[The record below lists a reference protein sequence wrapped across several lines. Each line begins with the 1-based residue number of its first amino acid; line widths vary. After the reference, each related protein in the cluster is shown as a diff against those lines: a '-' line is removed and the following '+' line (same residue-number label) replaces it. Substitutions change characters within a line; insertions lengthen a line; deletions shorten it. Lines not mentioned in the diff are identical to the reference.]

1 MLKRATCP
9 HKTHVQ
15 AVMEHLD
22 GWSLIKD
29 FRHQAKTLEECV
41 KTAKLL
47 CQTFSDFLCTDSEP

>member
-1 MLKRATCP
+1 MLKHATCP

-47 CQTFSDFLCTDSEP
+47 TDSEP